1 MGKMG
6 SVHPPQQWSDLVLFT
21 VLALTL
27 WLLTALYAFASLSAV
42 PECLRPDRTVYCPGP
57 AMVMIWLLV
66 VASAGLSLITGIW
79 VLRAALQERDWL
91 AAAAFGVL
99 LAAAAVVAAGLI
111 LNLDPVRPLFTA
123 VYGFPPEGL
132 SHHPVAFYGSA
143 ALAVLMPLSG
153 LVYAL
158 TREPARLMSAV
169 VGPLLVLA
177 LWIAIRLAG

>member
-1 MGKMG
+1 
-6 SVHPPQQWSDLVLFT
+6 
-21 VLALTL
+21 
-27 WLLTALYAFASLSAV
+27 
-42 PECLRPDRTVYCPGP
+42 
-57 AMVMIWLLV
+57 
-66 VASAGLSLITGIW
+66 
-79 VLRAALQERDWL
+79 
-91 AAAAFGVL
+91 VL